1 MNSNYRQGKG
11 SGMIVRV
18 LGMLAAVVMSAGVVI
33 PVQAQTLPIAF
44 PAPTTFAADYCNPYP
59 CSDATVAF
67 ATADFNGDGK
77 LDVVTISNSS
87 YLDVMLGNGD
97 GTFQTPITLNIGASN
112 FFPEAIA
119 VGDFNGDHLL
129 DLAVWATNS
138 TTGNTQVNIYLGTG
152 TGTFTAGATYTA
164 PSSSNFNPGP
174 NSIVAEDVNGD
185 GKLDLVAMTPYNGVF
200 IFLGNGDG
208 TLQTPVAY
216 TTVCTSTIGS
226 CGSVAVGDLNGDG
239 KPDLA
244 LQSNDTVG
252 SGMTI
257 LLNTGNSTFGTPTYY
272 PVAISGVYANGG
284 IAIGDVNG
292 DKKPDVVVASS
303 SVTAIVYLNQ
313 GSGTF
318 KVNGTVGS
326 VALNPTNNVVL
337 ADINNDKKLDIVV
350 PDGFGNVLTFYGK
363 GNGTFTT
370 GPWYPLQACNDCSNF
385 MVAIGDFN
393 ADGTPDLL
401 ATNGFNTASVSL
413 GRGDGTFQTSQLYA
427 YSSLTANNIVSAD
440 FNGDGFPDIAQS
452 IIGDAS
458 KIGINLGS
466 SHGVLGATSLMT
478 PGSCANNYVEWIATG
493 DVNGD
498 GKADLVAALQDASFA
513 GCQDNT
519 VAVLEGLGTGK
530 FKAAAYYPTG
540 STAQEQVIY
549 LVDVNGDGKL
559 DIVTGNADGSI
570 SVLLNK
576 GNGTYAPGVLNTGL
590 TSVFHYGVYLTFA
603 DFNGDGKIDIAASA
617 YVNQPAA
624 LYVLPGNGDGTFGTP
639 IETAPSFYP
648 YTLVAADFNKDG
660 KADLLVTGE
669 VPGCPFS
676 SIGYAFL
683 EGNGNGTFTEAPT
696 VCVDFGGPQVPV
708 VADLNG
714 DGNLD
719 VVIPYTNGNGIPP
732 GPAILQGKGD
742 GTFTS
747 LQSFYNGR
755 GAVNAAIADFNG
767 DGMPDIALVNTG
779 NFVPGFI
786 SIMFNSTQPVSVS
799 PLLVNYGAIAV
810 GASKA
815 ETVILTNDQS
825 TPLTITSVTLGGTDP
840 SDFTAKSNCGTSR
853 LPGHDCTITVTAEPT
868 VAGAQTATLTIKD
881 GAGTQT
887 VQLVIDNPL
896 PVITSLS
903 PNTAI
908 AGDAGFT
915 LAVTGK
921 NFVSTSVVKWA
932 GSARATTFVSAT
944 ELTAAILATDIAKGG
959 TFAVT
964 VNSPAPGGGTS
975 GASNFVVDNPVP
987 TLISISPSS
996 ATHGGAAFTLTATG
1010 TNFVVGSVIEWK
1022 GVKLATT
1029 HVSSTTLTATV
1040 PSTDIKTAGTAS
1052 VTVVNLT
1059 PGGGTSAAQ
1068 TFTIN

>member
-1 MNSNYRQGKG
+1 MNLNYRQGEG
-11 SGMIVRV
+11 SGMIVSL
-18 LGMLAAVVMSAGVVI
+18 LGMLAAAVISAGVVT
-33 PVQAQTLPIAF
+33 PVQAQTYPIAF
-44 PAPTTFAADYCNPYP
+44 PAPATFAADYCNPYP
-59 CSDATVAF
+59 CSDSTVGVA
-67 ATADFNGDGK
+67 AGDFNGDGK
-77 LDVVTISNSS
+77 LDVVTLGSGS

-97 GTFQTPITLNIGASN
+97 GTFQTPITNNVAVSN
-112 FFPEAIA
+112 VFLEAIA

-129 DLAVWATNS
+129 DVAIWAENAN
-138 TTGNTQVNIYLGTG
+138 TGNAEVHIYLGNG
-152 TGTFTAGATYTA
+152 TGTFTYANTYSA
-164 PSSSNFNPGP
+164 PASGNTNPGP

-185 GKLDLVAMTPYNGVF
+185 GKIDLVAMTPYNGVF

-208 TLQTPVAY
+208 TFQAPLPN
-216 TTVCTSTIGS
+216 TTVCTDAIGN

-244 LQSNDTVG
+244 LQSNGTTG
-252 SGMTI
+252 GGMTI
-257 LLNTGNSTFGTPTYY
+257 LLNTGNGTFGTPTYY
-272 PVAISGVYANGG
+272 PVAISGVYAGAG

-292 DKKPDVVVASS
+292 DKKPDVVVAGG
-303 SVTAIVYLNQ
+303 SVSAIVYLNQ

-318 KVNGTVGS
+318 KVSGTVGS

-337 ADINNDKKLDIVV
+337 ADINNDKKLDIIV

-385 MVAIGDFN
+385 LVAIGDFN

-401 ATNGFNTASVSL
+401 ASNGSNTTTVSL

-427 YSSLTANNIVSAD
+427 YGSLTANNIVAAD

-452 IIGDAS
+452 IIGDSS
-458 KIGINLGS
+458 KIGVNLGS
-466 SHGVLGATSLMT
+466 SHGVLGVTSLFT
-478 PGSCANNYVEWIATG
+478 PGSCGNNYVEWIATG

-513 GCQDNT
+513 GCQNNT
-519 VAVLEGLGTGK
+519 IAVLEGLGTGK
-530 FKAAAYYPTG
+530 FKPSVYYPTG

-576 GNGTYAPGVLNTGL
+576 GNGTYDPGVLNTGL

-603 DFNGDGKIDIAASA
+603 DFNGDGKIDIAATA
-617 YVNQPAA
+617 YANSPAA

-648 YTLVAADFNKDG
+648 YNLVAADFNKDG

-669 VPGCPFS
+669 IPGCPFS

-719 VVIPYTNGNGIPP
+719 VVIPYTNGNGVPP
-732 GPAILQGKGD
+732 GPAILEGKGD
-742 GTFTS
+742 GTFTN
-747 LQSFYNGR
+747 LQGFYNGR
-755 GAVNAAIADFNG
+755 GAVSVAIADFNG
-767 DGMPDIALVNTG
+767 DGMPDVALMNTG

-799 PLLVNYGAIAV
+799 PLLVNFGSVAV

-825 TPLTITSVTLGGTDP
+825 TALAITSITLGGTDP
-840 SDFTAKSNCGTSR
+840 GEFKETNNCGTSR
-853 LPGHDCTITVTAEPT
+853 LPGHDCTITVTAKPT
-868 VAGAQTATLTIKD
+868 VFGAQTATLSIKD

-887 VQLVIDNPL
+887 VQLVIDNPI

-908 AGDAGFT
+908 AGGAGFT
-915 LAVTGK
+915 ITVTGK
-921 NFVSTSVVKWA
+921 NFVSTSAVKWA

-944 ELTAAILATDIAKGG
+944 ELTATILATDIAKGG
-959 TFAVT
+959 TFAVSVT
-964 VNSPAPGGGTS
+964 SPAPGGGTS
-975 GASNFVVDNPVP
+975 GNSNFVVDNPVP
-987 TLISISPSS
+987 TLTSISPSS
-996 ATHGGAAFTLTATG
+996 TTHGGAPFTLTATG
-1010 TNFVVGSVIEWK
+1010 TNYVVGSVIEWK
-1022 GVKLATT
+1022 GVKLTTT

-1040 PSTDIKTAGTAS
+1040 PSNDIKTAGTAA

-1059 PGGGTSAAQ
+1059 PGGGTSAAK

>member
-1 MNSNYRQGKG
+1 MHSNFRQDQR
-11 SGMIVRV
+11 SSTIVMV
-18 LGMLAAVVMSAGVVI
+18 LGMLAALVISAGVVT
-33 PVQAQTLPIAF
+33 PVQAQTSPIAF
-44 PAPTTFAADYCNPYP
+44 PAPATFAADYCNPYP
-59 CSDATVAF
+59 CSDSTVAV
-67 ATADFNGDGK
+67 ATGDFNGDGK
-77 LDVVTISNSS
+77 LDVLTLGSGS

-97 GTFQTPITLNIGASN
+97 GTFQNPITNNVAVSN
-112 FFPEAIA
+112 DFLEAIA

-129 DLAVWATNS
+129 DVAIWAQNAN
-138 TTGNTQVNIYLGTG
+138 TGNAEVHIYLGNG
-152 TGTFTAGATYTA
+152 TGAFAYSNTYSA
-164 PSSSNFNPGP
+164 PASGNTNPGP

-185 GKLDLVAMTPYNGVF
+185 GKIDLVAMTPYNGVF
-200 IFLGNGDG
+200 VFLGNGDG
-208 TLQTPVAY
+208 TFQTPLPN
-216 TTVCTSTIGS
+216 TTVCTDSIGVCQS
-226 CGSVAVGDLNGDG
+226 IAVADLNGDG
-239 KPDLA
+239 KPDA
-244 LQSNDTVG
+244 AVQSGGTAG
-252 SGMTI
+252 GGISI
-257 LLNTGNSTFGTPTYY
+257 LLGNGNGTFGTGTFY
-272 PVAISGVYANGG
+272 PVAISGVIADGG

-318 KVNGTVGS
+318 KVSGTVGS

-337 ADINNDKKLDIVV
+337 ADINNDKKLDIIV

-385 MVAIGDFN
+385 LVAIGDFN

-401 ATNGFNTASVSL
+401 TSNGSNTTTVSL
-413 GRGDGTFQTSQLYA
+413 GRGDGTFETSQLYA
-427 YSSLTANNIVSAD
+427 YGSLTANNIVAAD

-466 SHGVLGATSLMT
+466 SHGVLGATSLFT
-478 PGSCANNYVEWIATG
+478 PGSCGNNYVEWIATG

-513 GCQDNT
+513 GCQNNT
-519 VAVLEGLGTGK
+519 IAVLEGLGTGK

-540 STAQEQVIY
+540 STTQEQVIY

-576 GNGTYAPGVLNTGL
+576 GNGTYDPGVLNTGL

-603 DFNGDGKIDIAASA
+603 DFNGDGKIDIAATA
-617 YVNQPAA
+617 YVNSPAA
-624 LYVLPGNGDGTFGTP
+624 LYVLPGNGDGTFGIP

-648 YTLVAADFNKDG
+648 YNLVAADFNKDG

-669 VPGCPFS
+669 IPGCPVS
-676 SIGYAFL
+676 SLGYAFL
-683 EGNGNGTFTEAPT
+683 AGNGNGMFTEAPT
-696 VCVDFGGPQVPV
+696 VCMNFSGPQLPM

-719 VVIPYTNGNGIPP
+719 VVIPYTNENGLPP
-732 GPAILQGKGD
+732 GPAILEGKGD
-742 GTFTS
+742 GTFTT
-747 LQSFYNGR
+747 LQDFYNGR
-755 GAVNAAIADFNG
+755 GANSAAIADFNG
-767 DGMPDIALVNTG
+767 DGMPDIALMNTG

-799 PLLVNYGAIAV
+799 PLLLNYGSVAV
-810 GASKA
+810 GASKP
-815 ETVILTNDQS
+815 ETIILTNDQS
-825 TPLTITSVTLGGTDP
+825 TPLAITSFTLGGTDP
-840 SDFTAKSNCGTSR
+840 GDFTETNNCGTTR
-853 LPGHDCTITVTAEPT
+853 LPGHDCTITVTAKPT
-868 VAGAQTATLTIKD
+868 VFGAQTATLSIKD

-887 VQLVIDNPL
+887 VQLVIDNPV

-908 AGDAGFT
+908 AGGAGFT
-915 LAVTGK
+915 LTVTGK
-921 NFVSTSVVKWA
+921 DFVSASVVKWA

-944 ELTAAILATDIAKGG
+944 ELTATILATDIAKGG

-964 VNSPAPGGGTS
+964 VTSPAPGGGTS

-987 TLISISPSS
+987 TLTSISPSS

-1040 PSTDIKTAGTAS
+1040 PSTDIKTAGTAA

-1059 PGGGTSAAQ
+1059 PGGGTSAAK

>member
-1 MNSNYRQGKG
+1 MHSNFRHDQR
-11 SGMIVRV
+11 SGMIVSLLAVLAAAV
-18 LGMLAAVVMSAGVVI
+18 LGAGMVI
-33 PVQAQTLPIAF
+33 PVQAQTSPIAF
-44 PAPTTFAADYCNPYP
+44 PAPATFAADYCNPYP
-59 CSDATVAF
+59 CSDSTVAV
-67 ATADFNGDGK
+67 ATGDFNGDGK
-77 LDVVTISNSS
+77 LDVVTLGSGS

-97 GTFQTPITLNIGASN
+97 GTFQTPITNNVAVSN
-112 FFPEAIA
+112 DFLEAIA

-129 DLAVWATNS
+129 DVAIWAQNAN
-138 TTGNTQVNIYLGTG
+138 TGNAEVHIYLGNG
-152 TGTFTAGATYTA
+152 TGTFTYSNTYSA
-164 PSSSNFNPGP
+164 PASGNTNPGP

-185 GKLDLVAMTPYNGVF
+185 GKIDLVAMTPYNGVF
-200 IFLGNGDG
+200 VFLGNGDG
-208 TLQTPVAY
+208 TFQTPLPN
-216 TTVCTSTIGS
+216 TTVCTDAIGS

-244 LQSNDTVG
+244 LQSNDTTG
-252 SGMTI
+252 SGMTVMM
-257 LLNTGNSTFGTPTYY
+257 GNGNGTFGTPTYY
-272 PVAISGVYANGG
+272 PVAISGVYAGAG

-292 DKKPDVVVASS
+292 DKKPDVVVAGD
-303 SVTAIVYLNQ
+303 SVSAIVYLNQ
-313 GSGTF
+313 GGGTF
-318 KVNGTVGS
+318 KVSGTVGS

-337 ADINNDKKLDIVV
+337 ADINNDKKLDIIV
-350 PDGFGNVLTFYGK
+350 PDGLGDVLTFYGK

-370 GPWYPLQACNDCSNF
+370 GPEYPLQACNDCSNF
-385 MVAIGDFN
+385 LVAIGDFN

-401 ATNGFNTASVSL
+401 ASNGSNTTTVSL
-413 GRGDGTFQTSQLYA
+413 GRGDGTFETSQLYA
-427 YSSLTANNIVSAD
+427 YGSLTANNIVAAD
-440 FNGDGFPDIAQS
+440 FNGDGFPDIAQA
-452 IIGDAS
+452 IIGDSS

-466 SHGVLGATSLMT
+466 SHGVLGATSLFT
-478 PGSCANNYVEWIATG
+478 PGSCGNNYVEWIATG

-513 GCQDNT
+513 GCQNNT
-519 VAVLEGLGTGK
+519 IAVLEGLGTGK

-540 STAQEQVIY
+540 STTQEQVIY

-576 GNGTYAPGVLNTGL
+576 GNGTYDPGVLNTGL

-603 DFNGDGKIDIAASA
+603 DFNGDGKIDVAATA
-617 YVNQPAA
+617 YANSPAA

-648 YTLVAADFNKDG
+648 YNLVAADFNKDG

-669 VPGCPFS
+669 IPGCPVS
-676 SIGYAFL
+676 SLGYAFL
-683 EGNGNGTFTEAPT
+683 EGNGNGTFAEAPT
-696 VCVDFGGPQVPV
+696 VCMNFSGPQVPM

-719 VVIPYTNGNGIPP
+719 VVIPYTNGNGLPP
-732 GPAILQGKGD
+732 GPAILEGKGD
-742 GTFTS
+742 GTFTT
-747 LQSFYNGR
+747 LQDFYNGR
-755 GAVNAAIADFNG
+755 GADSAAIADFNG
-767 DGMPDIALVNTG
+767 DGMPDVALMNTG

-799 PLLVNYGAIAV
+799 PLLVNFGVVNV

-815 ETVILTNDQS
+815 ETIILTNNQS
-825 TPLTITSVTLGGTDP
+825 SALAITSIIKGGTDP
-840 SDFTAKSNCGTSR
+840 GEFTEANNCGASR
-853 LPGHDCTITVTAEPT
+853 LPGHDCTITVTAKPT
-868 VAGAQTATLTIKD
+868 VAGAQTATLSIKD

-887 VQLVIDNPL
+887 VQLVIDNPV
-896 PVITSLS
+896 PAITSLS

-908 AGDAGFT
+908 AGGAGFT
-915 LAVTGK
+915 ITVTGK
-921 NFVSTSVVKWA
+921 NFVSASVVKWA

-944 ELTAAILATDIAKGG
+944 ELTATILATDVAKGG

-987 TLISISPSS
+987 TLTSISPSS
-996 ATHGGAAFTLTATG
+996 ATHGGASFTLTATG
-1010 TNFVVGSVIEWK
+1010 TNYVVGSVIEWK

-1040 PSTDIKTAGTAS
+1040 PAADIKTAGTAA

-1059 PGGGTSAAQ
+1059 PGGGTSAAK